1 MYIETGEYIGAAYQ
15 AHSDLVDFVEVG
27 RLFDFKTWLEPMRNR
42 LEEGI
47 QVYIFYLFYV
57 LFSNYIIFIFIR
69 TISYWNLNEWVRK
82 FLSGQKKIWDI
93 MFPFRPADC
102 VGPLHESRGIQISAP
117 TFHFSIILDLPQCK
131 SGHNTK

>member
-1 MYIETGEYIGAAYQ
+1 MYINTDEYIGAAYE

-27 RLFDFKTWLEPMRNR
+27 RLFDFKTWLKPMRNR

-57 LFSNYIIFIFIR
+57 LFSNYIIFIFIIVLEFER
-69 TISYWNLNEWVRK
+69 VGEEIFVR
-82 FLSGQKKIWDI
+82 SKKIWDI

-102 VGPLHESRGIQISAP
+102 VGPLLESHGIQISSQ
-117 TFHFSIILDLPQCK
+117 TFHQGEVTPLECDV
-131 SGHNTK
+131 